1 MVIFIYSISISN
13 HLKIYNILLSLLDVS
28 FCLFK
33 VLIKSK
39 SSVRSEAT
47 GTCDHA
53 TPLLYRCCW
62 SQLAIGTAPWVV
74 LHDVQCP
81 SEGWCLATSSF
92 SWGSSNSAACSPSA
106 CAYHGNISATSHGML
121 SQADSKSPTER
132 QLSASRRSEQHGEA
146 ATEGIYTHTSTTR
159 STIETTKSPSGKDK
173 DYRAKQNLSWT
184 RHQGSVK
191 GSHANG
197 KTLPIYK

>member
-1 MVIFIYSISISN
+1 MLILFCIVAVDLDLQLEL
-13 HLKIYNILLSLLDVS
+13 HL
-28 FCLFK
+28 
-33 VLIKSK
+33 
-39 SSVRSEAT
+39 
-47 GTCDHA
+47 
-53 TPLLYRCCW
+53 
-62 SQLAIGTAPWVV
+62 V
-74 LHDVQCP
+74 LHDVQCKSGGGALPHLP
-81 SEGWCLATSSF
+81 SLG
-92 SWGSSNSAACSPSA
+92 GSSNSALCSPSA
-106 CAYHGNISATSHGML
+106 CAYNGNISATSHGML

-159 STIETTKSPSGKDK
+159 STIETTKSPSGKHN

-197 KTLPIYK
+197 KAIPLYK